1 MKKINLLKSSGF
13 AILLLLL
20 TTSCSSFQ
28 ASRVDSQESDEKA
41 MGITDE
47 WLQRDTEKVV
57 REVMESIEGHRGFK
71 NYLRNLGRTPVVF
84 VGEVKN
90 MTSEAYFPINEI
102 NDELLTELS
111 ASGDFI
117 LVDAAAREAIL
128 DEITYQNDGMVDSRT
143 AKQVGRQT
151 GADLMIFGNVYMQPR
166 SRDGETIKQYSINL
180 RMTDIERGVEVL
192 RTRSRLSKYSEQSSF
207 GW

>member
-1 MKKINLLKSSGF
+1 MKYTYSALVF
-13 AILLLLL
+13 LLLLNF
-20 TTSCSSFQ
+20 SCSSFQ
-28 ASRVDSQESDEKA
+28 AERVDAERSDDEA

-47 WLQRDTEKVV
+47 WVQQDTEKVIT
-57 REVMESIEGHRGFK
+57 ETLEFMKEHRGFK
-71 NYLRNLGRTPVVF
+71 NYLRDLGRTPVVF

-90 MTSEAYFPINEI
+90 LTSEAYFPISEI
-102 NDELLTELS
+102 NDEFLTELS

-117 LVDAAAREAIL
+117 LVDAASRESIL
-128 DEITYQNDGMVDSRT
+128 DEITYQNDGMVDTAT
-143 AKQVGRQT
+143 AKQIGRQT

-166 SRDGETIKQYSINL
+166 TRDGKTIKQYSVNL

-192 RTRSRLSKYSEQSSF
+192 RTRARLSKFSEQSKF

>member
-1 MKKINLLKSSGF
+1 MKNFKTMS
-13 AILLLLL
+13 LLLMFLFL
-20 TTSCSSFQ
+20 SACSGFQ
-28 ASRVDSQESDEKA
+28 ASRVDSDESDEKA

-47 WLQRDTEKVV
+47 WLQRDTEKIVLQ
-57 REVMESIEGHRGFK
+57 VMDSMKEHRGFK
-71 NYLRNLGRTPVVF
+71 NYLRRLGRTPVVF

-90 MTSEAYFPINEI
+90 MTSEAYFPISEI

-117 LVDAAAREAIL
+117 LVDAAARDAIL
-128 DEITYQNDGMVDSRT
+128 DEITYQNDGMVDATT
-143 AKQVGRQT
+143 AKQIGRQT
-151 GADLMIFGNVYMQPR
+151 GADLMIFGNVFMQPR
-166 SRDGETIKQYSINL
+166 TRDGETIKQYSVNL
-180 RMTDIERGVEVL
+180 RMTDIEKGIEVL